1 MGFFTGKKN
10 NQNVLTLI
18 EQQAEILKETS
29 EHMRYYTTHEELRQ
43 GDYEQIKEYER
54 KADEIAKKVLSELDR
69 MVMTPIEAPEC
80 LRLVRKIDGVIDA
93 LDTTAHLMSMYK
105 VDATNHYIGRF
116 ANIAI
121 AMAVEIFCGI
131 QAIQKNDIA
140 KMRQCYDEL
149 GGLEKDADNVYEE
162 ARVKLLMVQKE
173 GKIVDALEVLRYKD
187 VYAAW
192 ESAIDAAEEIADVLA
207 TIIARNTVKEP

>member
-1 MGFFTGKKN
+1 MGFFTSKKN

-54 KADEIAKKVLSELDR
+54 KADEIAKKVLNELDR
-69 MVMTPIEAPEC
+69 MVIPPLEAPEC
-80 LRLVRKIDGVIDA
+80 LRLVRKIDAVIDA

-116 ANIAI
+116 ANITI
-121 AMAVEIFCGI
+121 AMAVEIYCGI
-131 QAIQKNDIA
+131 QAIQKNDVP

-192 ESAIDAAEEIADVLA
+192 ESTIDAAEELGDVFA
-207 TIIARNTVKEP
+207 TIIARNTLKDA